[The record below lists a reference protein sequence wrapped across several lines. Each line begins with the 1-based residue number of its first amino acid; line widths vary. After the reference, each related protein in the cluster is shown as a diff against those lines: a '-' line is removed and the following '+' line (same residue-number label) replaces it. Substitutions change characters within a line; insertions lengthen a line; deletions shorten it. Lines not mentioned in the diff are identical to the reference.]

1 MTNHLT
7 LACPAVC
14 SVLNMVMFVK
24 VTVSMQ
30 YLGSKDAPVAKPS
43 SAIFVKFIANGN
55 VVEVLFSLLCIT
67 PYPHCLQSYNYIR
80 YR

>member
-1 MTNHLT
+1 
-7 LACPAVC
+7 
-14 SVLNMVMFVK
+14 MFVK

-67 PYPHCLQSYNYIR
+67 PYPHCSDTYDKIR
-80 YR
+80 HITCSKIQHWIINIRVYKKI